1 MKSQPRHAPA
11 SLLVMGLLVLSLG
24 ACAATSPERRIT
36 QADGLAD
43 AGIAFADTL
52 PPLYDAF
59 FLQSVQADSIGLEQQ
74 RGFKKKTLP
83 TAQQGA
89 AKEELLGLLQD
100 SDEDLEQTAQIVR
113 DLKRHARLLKSYFL
127 ALKSL
132 ASEETGA
139 EIPGAAQQ
147 AVADLQK
154 LDVDVAK
161 KQFFSKGL
169 GDVVGPVASFAV
181 DFAKASALKKELEL
195 RGAVINREI
204 ARQEAALDIIAQ
216 RMAGDRQLVL
226 IKTVKNP
233 LDSSFI
239 DLSKTVSTTW
249 WKKRADYLMRNVGI
263 EEVGRAED
271 AARNLRSAWEAFAA
285 GRPSDPLLAVII
297 ADLQAVRDLVSSL
310 AAANGP

>member
-1 MKSQPRHAPA
+1 MRSHSRHVPA
-11 SLLVMGLLVLSLG
+11 NLLVVGLLVLSLG
-24 ACAATSPERRIT
+24 GCAAVSPERRIT

-59 FLQSVQADSIGLEQQ
+59 FLQSVQADSIGLERQHNLKAKLPQAQ
-74 RGFKKKTLP
+74 R
-83 TAQQGA
+83 AGA
-89 AKEELLGLLQD
+89 SQELLQLLEE
-100 SDEDLEQTAQIVR
+100 SDADLAETARIVR
-113 DLKRHARLLKSYFL
+113 DLKRHARLMKSYFL

-147 AVADLQK
+147 AVADLQR
-154 LDVDVAK
+154 LDIDVAK
-161 KQFFSKGL
+161 KTVFSQGL
-169 GDVVGPVASFAV
+169 GDVVGPLAGFAV
-181 DFAKASALKKELEL
+181 DFAKASALKKELEQ

-204 ARQEAALDIIAQ
+204 ARQEAALGIIAL
-216 RMAGDRQLVL
+216 RMSGDRELVL

-233 LDSSFI
+233 LDRSFV
-239 DLSKTVSTTW
+239 DLSRTVPNSW
-249 WKKRADYLMRNVGI
+249 WKGRADYLMRNVDI
-263 EEVGRAED
+263 EEIGRAED

-297 ADLQAVRDLVSSL
+297 ADLQAVRDLVSTL